1 MARPHHDI
9 SEAVPG
15 LREVLTRE
23 LQGRRST
30 REAKR
35 KLQQRFGRH
44 DDKAARQS
52 AAEAAARQGESQVD
66 YADLAMYSPGVDV
79 DAERTQ
85 TLVKAA
91 KETPD
96 TTTAVQQTFLA

>member
-1 MARPHHDI
+1 MGIHNEPLGYASARPFPERRPDTPSNWAQRHDL
-9 SEAVPG
+9 E
-15 LREVLTRE
+15 
-23 LQGRRST
+23 RRYGK
-30 REAKR
+30 A
-35 KLQQRFGRH
+35 